1 MENLSNL
8 TSAEAR
14 YLSALLVQWRML
26 SDLSFS
32 DLVLWVPQRKDQKNW
47 PDGFIA
53 TAQIRPTTAATV
65 FANDLVSSKINWG
78 ANPDLDQAL
87 SSGEITKPNSP
98 QKFGEISAVVEYI
111 PVTFEAAVIAVIAR
125 YRNTNLGRANSK
137 LESNYQEIAA
147 IICQMIAS
155 ANFPI
160 KSANFNLD
168 SAPRV
173 GDGLIRLDAN
183 GQVLFASPNARSAL
197 NRLGESGELEQK
209 NLGTIFDGL
218 NNKRHTPADDTYKN
232 LLNGKSVQRIEF
244 QNASATLDLLV
255 MPLQI
260 EKNRIGAIVL
270 LNNITELKTRDL
282 ALMSKETTI
291 KEIHHRVKNN
301 LQTVSALLRLQARRV
316 QDPTASAA
324 LEEAVRRVSS
334 IALVHET
341 LTKSSAELVEFDG
354 VYELILANAIGLTS
368 ADIEFSKLGEFGIL
382 DSKTATNL
390 ALILTEL
397 IHNAIEHGFEKNQN
411 SKPGQLEVVVKRD
424 QKQIN
429 VQVKDSANNLPPQFE
444 LETSS
449 NLGMQI
455 VSNLIKN
462 ELNGVLKIFS
472 AGGNTIAEINFP
484 VS

>member
-1 MENLSNL
+1 
-8 TSAEAR
+8 
-14 YLSALLVQWRML
+14 
-26 SDLSFS
+26 
-32 DLVLWVPQRKDQKNW
+32 
-47 PDGFIA
+47 
-53 TAQIRPTTAATV
+53 
-65 FANDLVSSKINWG
+65 
-78 ANPDLDQAL
+78 
-87 SSGEITKPNSP
+87 
-98 QKFGEISAVVEYI
+98 
-111 PVTFEAAVIAVIAR
+111 
-125 YRNTNLGRANSK
+125 
-137 LESNYQEIAA
+137 
-147 IICQMIAS
+147 
-155 ANFPI
+155 
-160 KSANFNLD
+160 
-168 SAPRV
+168 
-173 GDGLIRLDAN
+173 
-183 GQVLFASPNARSAL
+183 
-197 NRLGESGELEQK
+197 
-209 NLGTIFDGL
+209 
-218 NNKRHTPADDTYKN
+218 
-232 LLNGKSVQRIEF
+232 
-244 QNASATLDLLV
+244 
-255 MPLQI
+255 
-260 EKNRIGAIVL
+260 
-270 LNNITELKTRDL
+270 
-282 ALMSKETTI
+282 
-291 KEIHHRVKNN
+291 RVKNN

-368 ADIEFSKLGEFGIL
+368 ADIEFSKHGEFGIL

-472 AGGNTIAEINFP
+472 AGGRTIAEINFP

>member
-98 QKFGEISAVVEYI
+98 QKYGDISAVVEYI
-111 PVTFEAAVIAVIAR
+111 PVVFEAAVIAVIAR

-183 GQVLFASPNARSAL
+183 GQVLFASPNA
-197 NRLGESGELEQK
+197 K
-209 NLGTIFDGL
+209 
-218 NNKRHTPADDTYKN
+218 
-232 LLNGKSVQRIEF
+232 
-244 QNASATLDLLV
+244 
-255 MPLQI
+255 
-260 EKNRIGAIVL
+260 IGRAHV
-270 LNNITELKTRDL
+270 
-282 ALMSKETTI
+282 
-291 KEIHHRVKNN
+291 
-301 LQTVSALLRLQARRV
+301 
-316 QDPTASAA
+316 
-324 LEEAVRRVSS
+324 
-334 IALVHET
+334 
-341 LTKSSAELVEFDG
+341 
-354 VYELILANAIGLTS
+354 
-368 ADIEFSKLGEFGIL
+368 
-382 DSKTATNL
+382 
-390 ALILTEL
+390 
-397 IHNAIEHGFEKNQN
+397 
-411 SKPGQLEVVVKRD
+411 
-424 QKQIN
+424 
-429 VQVKDSANNLPPQFE
+429 
-444 LETSS
+444 
-449 NLGMQI
+449 
-455 VSNLIKN
+455 
-462 ELNGVLKIFS
+462 
-472 AGGNTIAEINFP
+472 
-484 VS
+484 